1 MSKVSIIFLKCTGV
15 AIILEVEL
23 WKIKIWNIIPF
34 EIIILALEEES
45 QWNTTCACQNFSL
58 PMHCN
63 QSYLCR
69 KLSFV
74 PFRQKLVTNCWDP
87 KDRLYMIRTKWSL
100 QNEVESKG
108 CQCTAIKASDH
119 IVISSHF
126 SFHANVRQKCFPEIH
141 EAAGV

>member
-1 MSKVSIIFLKCTGV
+1 MSKALIIFLKSTGV
-15 AIILEVEL
+15 ATILEVEM
-23 WKIKIWNIIPF
+23 WQIKIWNK
-34 EIIILALEEES
+34 IIIVLAFKEES

-74 PFRQKLVTNCWDP
+74 PLRQKLVTNCWDP
-87 KDRLYMIRTKWSL
+87 KGRLYMIRTKL
-100 QNEVESKG
+100 QNEAESKG
-108 CQCTAIKASDH
+108 CQCRAIKASDH
-119 IVISSHF
+119 TVISSHF
-126 SFHANVRQKCFPEIH
+126 SFHRNVSQECSPETH